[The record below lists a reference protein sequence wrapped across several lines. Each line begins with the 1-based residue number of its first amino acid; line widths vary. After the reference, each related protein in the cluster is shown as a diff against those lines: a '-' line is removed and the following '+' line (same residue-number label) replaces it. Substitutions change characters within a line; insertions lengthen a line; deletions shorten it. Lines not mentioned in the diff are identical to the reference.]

1 MGPYHKPISLDS
13 YFLKGKL
20 FLFMFGILENG
31 KSSLTAKQNSCII
44 KQYKAK
50 QSVY

>member
-1 MGPYHKPISLDS
+1 MGPYHKPISLGS

-31 KSSLTAKQNSCII
+31 KSAQTAKWNIYI
-44 KQYKAK
+44 TKQYKAK
-50 QSVY
+50 QLVY